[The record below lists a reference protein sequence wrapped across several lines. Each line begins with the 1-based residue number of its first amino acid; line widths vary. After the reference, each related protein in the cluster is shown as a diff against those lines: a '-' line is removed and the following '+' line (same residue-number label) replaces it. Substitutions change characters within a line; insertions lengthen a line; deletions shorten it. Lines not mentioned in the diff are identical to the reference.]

1 MMMAASAVFGMKKSR
16 GVRNSV
22 ASATP
27 IAAKAPAAG
36 VWAPA
41 SKFTTE
47 RDSAPVTGN
56 PPETAEPISA
66 TPRAM
71 SSWSGSTRWR
81 RLAASVSA
89 TEIDST

>member
-1 MMMAASAVFGMKKSR
+1 MVAARVAFGRKKSS

-22 ASATP
+22 TSAMPT
-27 IAAKAPAAG
+27 AVNAPAAG
-36 VWAPA
+36 VSAPA

-47 RDSAPVTGN
+47 RARPPVTGK
-56 PPETAEPISA
+56 PPETAAPTFEAPSA
-66 TPRAM
+66 I

-81 RLAASVSA
+81 RLAARVRA